1 MAVYN
6 TMTGNALAGVVLGVR
21 VDRATAALPQTA
33 AAAIFTVTGGRVAIM
48 GILGEVTTAIQN
60 QANNTKLTANPTVGT
75 SVDLC
80 AVLSIA
86 NDEVGCLY
94 GITGTVSDAML
105 GVNAGYAP
113 LPARP
118 LVVNVGTIDLD
129 CAASNTGSVKWSIW
143 YVPLDDGAVVTAA

>member
-143 YVPLDDGAVVTAA
+143 YVQLDDGAVVTAA